1 MKKVL
6 LALLTAVLVIG
17 VLAGAGFAGYRIGY
31 THGIQASANGDAPLF
46 GRFER
51 FGPESMPMPR
61 FGKDFDRGFDRGF
74 DYDFP
79 RGRLHMMQRGHG
91 FGIFSPF
98 MFLAHIAI
106 WALIIGL
113 IYLLFTR
120 SGLRLSLTKQPVQ
133 DQPANVEPEV
143 QVKSQ
148 DQNSENE

>member
-1 MKKVL
+1 
-6 LALLTAVLVIG
+6 
-17 VLAGAGFAGYRIGY
+17 
-31 THGIQASANGDAPLF
+31 
-46 GRFER
+46 
-51 FGPESMPMPR
+51 
-61 FGKDFDRGFDRGF
+61 
-74 DYDFP
+74 
-79 RGRLHMMQRGHG
+79 MMQRGHG